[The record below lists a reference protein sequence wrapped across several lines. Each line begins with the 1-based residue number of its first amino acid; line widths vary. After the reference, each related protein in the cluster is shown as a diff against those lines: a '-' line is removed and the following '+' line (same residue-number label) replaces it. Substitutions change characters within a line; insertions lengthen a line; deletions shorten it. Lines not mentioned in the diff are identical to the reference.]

1 MDIAKIAER
10 RYTCKKYDPTKKISA
25 KKMEQLLDVLRF
37 SPSSVNSQPW
47 HFVVVESDAAK
58 AKILPGIS
66 EFNHPRVTDSS
77 HTIIFCAKK
86 EMDDAHIAA
95 ILAHEDADNRFPN
108 EEMKAANDKGRK
120 FFVGLNNQTPEDLHK
135 WEEKQLYIALGNL
148 LLAAASLDIDSTP
161 IEGFDA
167 KKMDEIL
174 GLEEKGYYSVVVA
187 SLGYRAK
194 DDFNAPLKKSRFP
207 KEKLFTFL
215 E

>member
-1 MDIAKIAER
+1 MNIAQIAER
-10 RYTCKKYDPTKKISA
+10 RYTCKKYDPTKKISPEKIA
-25 KKMEQLLDVLRF
+25 QLLDVLRF

-47 HFVVVESDAAK
+47 HFVVVESEAAK

-66 EFNHPRVTDSS
+66 DFNHPRIVDSS

-86 EMDDAHIAA
+86 EMGDDHIAA
-95 ILAHEDADNRFPN
+95 VLEQEDKDNRFPN

-120 FFVGLNNQTPEDLHK
+120 FFVGLNNNSPEDLHK

-148 LLAAASLDIDSTP
+148 LLGAAALDIDSTP
-161 IEGFDA
+161 IEGFDP
-167 KKMDEIL
+167 KKLDEIL

-187 SLGYRAK
+187 ALGYRAE

-207 KEKLFTFL
+207 KEQIFTFL